1 MAGRSKV
8 DIHEGFPIP
17 LGLMDLETVPMDRN
31 YLWPPTL
38 RMSVRPPKIVYLD
51 LNHWITLAQIV
62 ARQRDGERDKELLSF
77 CLESVESNSAVYPI
91 SLSTYT
97 EIHKIQDRERRRN
110 LRRVIEGLG
119 HFMVVT
125 SRAVVATHEIETVLD
140 QRVGPNPVPISTV
153 DYLDW
158 GVYRAMGMAGDI
170 KVTSA
175 SGEDITALVRQRFA
189 DGPEAF
195 DRIVSEAQVDLNRQV
210 LDGPSQDEEAE
221 IRRQGYN
228 PEAILEEY
236 EREATAEAEWA
247 RLLDSEPRWRRGRLR
262 DLVSAREL
270 LNHINSILERGCNER
285 GVGSLESLF
294 PSVND
299 ARAAF
304 DSMPSFDVS
313 VTLKTSIHKNSNHRW
328 RNNDVHDIH
337 ALAVAIPYCD
347 IVVTDRAMVSQ
358 AVRSKLARRLNTVV
372 LSDLYQLPQYLGQN

>member
-1 MAGRSKV
+1 
-8 DIHEGFPIP
+8 
-17 LGLMDLETVPMDRN
+17 
-31 YLWPPTL
+31 
-38 RMSVRPPKIVYLD
+38 
-51 LNHWITLAQIV
+51 
-62 ARQRDGERDKELLSF
+62 
-77 CLESVESNSAVYPI
+77 
-91 SLSTYT
+91 
-97 EIHKIQDRERRRN
+97 
-110 LRRVIEGLG
+110 
-119 HFMVVT
+119 
-125 SRAVVATHEIETVLD
+125 
-140 QRVGPNPVPISTV
+140 
-153 DYLDW
+153 
-158 GVYRAMGMAGDI
+158 MGMAGDI
-170 KVTSA
+170 KVKSE

-247 RLLDSEPRWRRGRLR
+247 RLLDCEPRWRRGRLR
-262 DLVSAREL
+262 DLVSARDI

-328 RNNDVHDIH
+328 RNNDVHDLH